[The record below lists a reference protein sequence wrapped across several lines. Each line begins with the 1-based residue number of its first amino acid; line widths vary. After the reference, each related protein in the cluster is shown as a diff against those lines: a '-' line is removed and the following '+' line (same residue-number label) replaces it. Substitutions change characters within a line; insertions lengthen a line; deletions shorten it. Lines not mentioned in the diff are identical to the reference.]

1 MCRSQVNQ
9 KATYGNPEPTIQ
21 PEKSLSKNFEE
32 IIPIIAK
39 KGVGGRQS
47 ALAKTTQYKKH
58 KTWIIILATEERGVL
73 LADSN

>member
-1 MCRSQVNQ
+1 MCRSQVKQ
-9 KATYGNPEPTIQ
+9 KATYGNPKTTRQ
-21 PEKSLSKNFEE
+21 PVESLSKNFEE

-39 KGVGGRQS
+39 KGVGGRQF

-58 KTWIIILATEERGVL
+58 KACFATEKRRVF